1 MGSQIMEATIL
12 GIDISKLKLDVS
24 VGSNGKHFIVS
35 NDEEGLTNLVS
46 QIKKIGEVTVVMEA
60 TSGYE
65 KELALTFA
73 DNGIKVGI
81 ISPKKVRDF
90 ARASGILAKTDKI
103 DSQVIAL
110 FGEKME
116 IRLFQDNRNKK
127 LDELLTR
134 RRQIASMLR
143 DERNRLQ
150 IASTEMKRDITEHIK
165 WLTDKQKEIETLL
178 SEKIKENSEW
188 NELSVLISSI
198 PGVGPVMTFTII
210 TELTEIGKLNQK
222 EISALVGVAPL
233 NKDSGKHRGNRFIWG
248 GRAQVREIL
257 YMCTISAISYN
268 PVIKEFYDR
277 LRKAGKQ
284 PKVAIVACMHKLLI
298 IMNSI
303 VKKRQLW
310 SCP

>member
-1 MGSQIMEATIL
+1 M
-12 GIDISKLKLDVS
+12 
-24 VGSNGKHFIVS
+24 
-35 NDEEGLTNLVS
+35 
-46 QIKKIGEVTVVMEA
+46 
-60 TSGYE
+60 
-65 KELALTFA
+65 
-73 DNGIKVGI
+73 
-81 ISPKKVRDF
+81 
-90 ARASGILAKTDKI
+90 AKTDKI

-150 IASTEMKRDITEHIK
+150 IASPEMKRDITEHIK
-165 WLTDKQKEIETLL
+165 WLTGKQKEIETLL
-178 SEKIKENSEW
+178 SEKIKENSQW

-257 YMCTISAISYN
+257 YMCRISAISYN

-310 SCP
+310 SSGKPA